1 MNSTPIQPN
10 PNERE
15 ELARLLP
22 APVERDL
29 PGDRRQRL
37 QEFVMSEIQQDLRST
52 EQAPPRPSGRRRVLL
67 AAAGTAVTAAVAAV
81 VIGTV
86 GAGGSG
92 RPDEGPGASAPSAPS
107 GRQVLLVAAAS
118 AAKVPA
124 GGGAY
129 WHVKT
134 TSTAREGGART
145 SLESWTGRDG
155 RIWWKGEKT
164 GGKVVV
170 LTQPAPFRLGGP
182 AVSLAQL
189 QSLPS
194 TPGELKAWIAAA
206 VKRSDVRTATGRPDA
221 AARERSV
228 FDGLLSLVSQLPAPP
243 RVRAAAFR
251 AIASYPG
258 VKDLGAV
265 KGGQG
270 LSISFGGGGEAHLV
284 VDPKTSRITDT
295 DFFVSADGA
304 RVAVPGGAAIVA
316 EWTDQAPR

>member
-1 MNSTPIQPN
+1 MNSTPTQPN
-10 PNERE
+10 PDERE

-37 QEFVMSEIQQDLRST
+37 QEFVMSEIQQDLRSA
-52 EQAPPRPSGRRRVLL
+52 EQAPRRPSGRRRILL

-81 VIGTV
+81 VVGTV
-86 GAGGSG
+86 GTGGAQK
-92 RPDEGPGASAPSAPS
+92 PDKVPGASAPS
-107 GRQVLLVAAAS
+107 GRQFLLVAATT
-118 AAKVPA
+118 AAKTPA

-129 WHVKT
+129 WYVKT

-155 RIWWKGEKT
+155 RVWWKGEKT
-164 GGKVVV
+164 RGKVVS

-182 AVSLAQL
+182 GVTLAQL

-194 TPGELKAWIAAA
+194 SPDALKAWIAAS
-206 VKRSDVRTATGRPDA
+206 VKRSGIESSAGRPDA

-243 RVRAAAFR
+243 KVRAAAFR
-251 AIASYPG
+251 AIATYPG

-265 KGGQG
+265 KGGHG
-270 LSISFGGGGEAHLV
+270 LSISFGEGGNAHLV

-304 RVAVPGGAAIVA
+304 RVTAPGGAAITA
-316 EWTDQAPR
+316 EWTDRAPR